1 MTAELVELTAEAEC
15 DDAVPVLRQLCDE
28 KEDSDACSWREVD
41 DYHLLGYYADGDL
54 VGVGGVYVQV
64 VLFHERT
71 AWVHDLVVD
80 EAHRSQG
87 HGEGIP
93 GAVREWAEEK
103 ECETVGLVSR
113 LTNEDAT
120 ASHDDT
126 EMERFGYVY
135 EREV

>member
-1 MTAELVELTAEAEC
+1 MTGELAELTTDAEWDA
-15 DDAVPVLRQLCDE
+15 AVPILRQLWDE
-28 KEDSDACSWREVD
+28 KDDSEVRAWREED

-54 VGVGGVYVQV
+54 VGVAGIYVQV

-87 HGEGIP
+87 HGEGIL
-93 GAVREWAEEK
+93 GAVREWAEEN

-113 LTNEDAT
+113 LTNEAAIDFY
-120 ASHDDT
+120 DDT
-126 EMERFGYVY
+126 DLERFGYVY
-135 EREV
+135 QRGV